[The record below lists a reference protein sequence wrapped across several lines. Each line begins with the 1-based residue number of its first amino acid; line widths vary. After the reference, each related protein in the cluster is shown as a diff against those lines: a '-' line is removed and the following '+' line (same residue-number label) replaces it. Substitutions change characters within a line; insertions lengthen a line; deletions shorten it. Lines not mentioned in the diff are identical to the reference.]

1 MPGALLAVVLLFAAA
16 PLAAQEAALSTDVA
30 PGKSK
35 SVRLRSVP
43 QGANVAVRVVT
54 SGRLLVALVGM
65 KQLKQPKPDAKP
77 VFRAAVQNKLTFR
90 VTIPETD
97 DYLLVLNNRRPD
109 VVRAFFRR
117 FVALY
122 RERHGGE
129 SASWYGDQLAL
140 RDLIGLDHQ
149 AMQRQPLCEVDGVR
163 VRFLPCDPF
172 NFSPDNTWSA
182 IASGLEQSI
191 RILPS

>member
-1 MPGALLAVVLLFAAA
+1 VPGALLAAVLLLAAA

-35 SVRLRSVP
+35 SVRLRNVP

-77 VFRAAVQNKLTFR
+77 VFRAAVQEKLTFR

-97 DYLLVLNNRRPD
+97 DYLLVLNNRAGAETLQVQVEIRAVGARPKSRPRD
-109 VVRAFFRR
+109 YSPRP
-117 FVALY
+117 
-122 RERHGGE
+122 EK
-129 SASWYGDQLAL
+129 ASMFP
-140 RDLIGLDHQ
+140 R
-149 AMQRQPLCEVDGVR
+149 
-163 VRFLPCDPF
+163 
-172 NFSPDNTWSA
+172 
-182 IASGLEQSI
+182 
-191 RILPS
+191 